1 MSKGSKSLD
10 PNQMIFEFDFDA
22 EVDRYIEARQQIAE
36 AIEAGPSRP
45 SAKSGENEFEVCIEI
60 AAAAKRCIREW
71 GGSREQLVDEINI
84 FFGRSAEGT
93 QTDPPT
99 CRNPLTIHMLNN
111 YLSKPIDY
119 PLPAYLLVAIQ
130 HVTGLMYPSRAIVS
144 YEGAQ
149 VATGTELR
157 QMTLGKLEE
166 TLFEMRRLKRE
177 LGRR

>member
-1 MSKGSKSLD
+1 MSKGGKSLD
-10 PNQMIFEFDFDA
+10 PNQIEFEFEFDA
-22 EVDRYIEARQQIAE
+22 QVERYIEARQQIAE
-36 AIEAGPSRP
+36 AIEAGPKP
-45 SAKSGENEFEVCIEI
+45 SLKEVENEFEVCIEL

-71 GGSREQLVDEINI
+71 GGSREQLVDGINA
-84 FFGRSAEGT
+84 FFGRTAEGA
-93 QTDPPT
+93 QADPPT

-130 HVTGLMYPSRAIVS
+130 HVTGFLYPSRAIVS

-149 VATGTELR
+149 VATGSELR